1 MEIMTA
7 IVWSVVL
14 GFALLET
21 YLYLVETKKRRD
33 CHTDLAQLLHDEK
46 ITENDLRRTSDH
58 DELQRYLE

>member
-1 MEIMTA
+1 M
-7 IVWSVVL
+7 
-14 GFALLET
+14 
-21 YLYLVETKKRRD
+21 VETVFWSAILVFVLLQTHLYYSESKKRRD